1 MKLVVGLGNPGP
13 RYAGTR
19 HNVGFRVVER
29 FAARSSIGLDEE
41 RFDCR
46 CGVGTIRRAEFEPLE
61 VAVLEPLT
69 WMNRS
74 GAAIAQAL
82 RGLPIEEAS
91 SDLLVVFDDVDL
103 PIGRLRLRPQGGS
116 GGHRGLADVI
126 EALGRSDFARLR
138 FGVGRPGGFVDTA
151 DWVLAPFSSEEED
164 PVRRSVEAAAE
175 AVEVALLEGIVPA
188 MDRFNADP
196 AGEA

>member
-13 RYAGTR
+13 GYAGTR

-29 FAARSSIGLDEE
+29 FAACRSIALDQE

-46 CGVGTIRRAEFEPLE
+46 FGTGRIERGGLGPLE
-61 VAVLEPLT
+61 VTVLEPLT

-74 GAAIAQAL
+74 GSAVARAL
-82 RGLPIEEAS
+82 RGLAIEDVS

-103 PIGRLRLRPQGGS
+103 PTGRLRLRPRGGS

-126 EALGRSDFARLR
+126 ATLGGSDFARLR
-138 FGVGRPGGFVDTA
+138 FGVGRPEGLVDTA
-151 DWVLAPFSSEEED
+151 DWVLAPFSSEEEET
-164 PVRRSVEAAAE
+164 VRRSVEAAAE
-175 AVEVALLEGIVPA
+175 AVEVALLQGIAPA
-188 MDRFNADP
+188 MDRFNPDP